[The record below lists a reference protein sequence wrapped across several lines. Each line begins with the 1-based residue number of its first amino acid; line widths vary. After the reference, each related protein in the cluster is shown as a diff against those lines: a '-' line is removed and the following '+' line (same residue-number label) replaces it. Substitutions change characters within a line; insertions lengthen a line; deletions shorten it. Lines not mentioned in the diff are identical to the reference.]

1 MKNRKALFPG
11 LPVLVMIVLAGTAL
25 LADGFIVIPRPPRP
39 GPPSPFPLQV
49 VRHDVRVEID
59 GQIATTTVDQEFY
72 NPNSSRLEGFYLFPL
87 PAGAVIKKFS
97 MWIDGRETQ
106 AELLDAAKARGIY
119 EDIVRRLRDPALL
132 EYDGRGVF
140 RMRVFPIEPRSR
152 KRIKISY
159 HEVLEKSNG
168 SISYLYPLGTEKF
181 SSRAI
186 PEVSVVVNIHSP
198 AGLAAVH
205 CPTHHVTVA
214 RPAPGRATVSYAD
227 RDALPDSD
235 FRLFITPEAGRFA
248 FSLLAFRPGGQ
259 DGTFFLSAAPNVSAD
274 RDEVSPKDIAFVVDT
289 SGSMAGNAMEQARSA
304 MSYCLGRLNRDDRFN
319 IIRFATEAESL
330 FPEAAAA
337 SPANLARAREFV
349 SSWQAAGGT
358 NCEEA
363 LKLALNA
370 VPPRSAAAPGEG
382 GGRSRLV
389 VLVTDGRPT
398 IGETDEDVLLRL
410 VTGARH
416 ARGNLRIFPIAIG
429 SEINTHLLDKMAEQT
444 GTFRTYIAGGEEIEN
459 GISRFYDKIGSPV
472 LTDVRLQISGGIR
485 AAQFH
490 PREMP
495 DLYKGSDLTVV
506 GRYRGSGAATITLS
520 GQVNGRPEVFTFKAD
535 FPVESLDHDF
545 LPPLWAARRVGYLL
559 DQIRLHGE
567 NGELVDEVTRLARQY
582 GIVTPYTSYL
592 IVEDEKTRRD
602 RGDLAESDMT
612 TGGVAPAVVQEQRR
626 EFSAM
631 KDKSGTASVRA
642 SSELQKL
649 NQAQAVT
656 ETRPGDGATQGQ
668 GRRVR
673 TVKGEAFYFSNNT
686 WIDARIQ
693 GRGRLP
699 VTRVAFAS
707 EEYFALLKK
716 RPELA
721 SLLALGRSMRF
732 VADNRIVEIFDPGQA
747 AD

>member
-11 LPVLVMIVLAGTAL
+11 LPVLVMIMLVGTAL

-39 GPPSPFPLQV
+39 GPPTPFPLQV

-87 PAGAVIKKFS
+87 PAGAVINKFS

-152 KRIKISY
+152 KRIRISY

-168 SISYLYPLGTEKF
+168 SIAYRYPLGTEKF

-186 PEVSVVVNIHSP
+186 PEVSIVVNIHSP

-205 CPTHHVTVA
+205 CPTHRVTVA

-235 FRLFITPEAGRFA
+235 FRLFITPAAGRFS

-259 DGTFFLSAAPNVSAD
+259 DGTFFLSAAPNVSAG

-304 MSYCLGRLNRDDRFN
+304 MSYCLGRLNRHDRFT

-349 SSWQAAGGT
+349 AGWQAAGGT

-363 LKLALNA
+363 LKQALNA
-370 VPPRSAAAPGEG
+370 GEG
-382 GGRSRLV
+382 SGRSRLV

-398 IGETDEDVLLRL
+398 IGETDENALLRL
-410 VTGARH
+410 VARARH
-416 ARGNLRIFPIAIG
+416 AQGNLRLFPVAIG
-429 SEINTHLLDKMAEQT
+429 SEINTHLLDKMAEET
-444 GTFRTYIAGGEEIEN
+444 GTFRTYIAGGEEIES

-472 LTDVRLQISGGIR
+472 LSDVRLRISGNVR
-485 AAQFH
+485 AAQLH

-506 GRYRGSGAATITLS
+506 GRYQGSGPATIILS
-520 GQVNGRPEVFTFKAD
+520 GRVNGRPEEFTFQAD
-535 FPVESLDHDF
+535 FPAESLDHDF

-592 IVEDEKTRRD
+592 IVEDEKVRRE
-602 RGDLAESDMT
+602 RGDLAENDMT
-612 TGGVAPAVVQEQRR
+612 TGGIAPAAAQEQQR

-649 NQAQAVT
+649 NQARAVA
-656 ETRPGDGATQGQ
+656 ETRSGGGSAPGQD
-668 GRRVR
+668 RPVR
-673 TVKGEAFYFSNNT
+673 TVKGGAFYFSNNA
-686 WIDARIQ
+686 WVDARIQ
-693 GRGRLP
+693 ERGRLP
-699 VTRVAFAS
+699 VSRIAFAS
-707 EEYFALLKK
+707 EAYFALLKK

-721 SLLALGRSMRF
+721 PLLALGRSIRF
-732 VADNRIVEIFDPGQA
+732 VEGRRIVEIFDPGQA